1 MTFFD
6 ARLAL
11 VSISALAITAC
22 GEASTDADEAPEEA
36 PAETEAPAP
45 EQAAEAPAEP
55 DLLPAPEGSR
65 AADDMVI
72 GSPDAP
78 LTIVEYASVTCGGC
92 ANFHANVFPQIKEQ
106 FIDTGLVRFEYR
118 EFPTPPV
125 RLSQAGF
132 IVARCAATE
141 SGPEG
146 YYAVV
151 DALYK
156 TQRTWI
162 YSQEPGT
169 ELRNLAAQVGIG
181 GTEFDDC
188 FAREDIRNVIVSAIE
203 SGRDIGVSQTPT
215 LAIDGKIFDY
225 GRTPEDALERIAAEV
240 EKRS

>member
-1 MTFFD
+1 MTFLD

-11 VSISALAITAC
+11 ASFSALALAAC
-22 GEASTDADEAPEEA
+22 GGSGTESADAAPA
-36 PAETEAPAP
+36 AETEAPA
-45 EQAAEAPAEP
+45 ETAEAPAEP
-55 DLLPAPEGSR
+55 ELLPAPAGSR
-65 AADDMVI
+65 AAEDMVI

-92 ANFHANVFPQIKEQ
+92 ANFHANLFPAIKEQ

-132 IVARCAATE
+132 IVARCAATD

-181 GTEFDDC
+181 GDQFDDC
-188 FAREDIRNVIVSAIE
+188 FAREDIRDVLVASIE
-203 SGRDIGVSQTPT
+203 SGRDLGVDSTPT
-215 LAIDGKIFDY
+215 LVIDGKIFDY
-225 GRTPEDALERIAAEV
+225 GRTEEEVIARIAAEV

>member
-1 MTFFD
+1 MTLFD
-6 ARLAL
+6 MRLAL
-11 VSISALAITAC
+11 VSLSVFGLAAC
-22 GEASTDADEAPEEA
+22 GDSSIETADAA
-36 PAETEAPAP
+36 TPAP
-45 EQAAEAPAEP
+45 EASAAQQPPAPPEP
-55 DLLPAPEGSR
+55 EMLPAPEGSR
-65 AADDMVI
+65 AAESMTI

-92 ANFHANVFPQIKEQ
+92 AAFHANLFPKIKEQ

-132 IVARCAATE
+132 IVARCAATG

-156 TQRTWI
+156 TQRTWM

-181 GTEFDDC
+181 GTDFDDC
-188 FAREDIRNVIVSAIE
+188 FAREDIRDVLVASIE
-203 SGRDIGVSQTPT
+203 SGRELGVDSTPT
-215 LAIDGKIFDY
+215 LVIDGEIFDY
-225 GRTPEDALERIAAEV
+225 GRSEEEALELIAAEV

>member
-1 MTFFD
+1 MMTID

-11 VSISALAITAC
+11 FSLSLFAVTAC
-22 GEASTDADEAPEEA
+22 GQSATETAE
-36 PAETEAPAP
+36 PAETTQE
-45 EQAAEAPAEP
+45 AEAAAPTETAEAEAQP
-55 DLLPAPEGSR
+55 ELLPAPEGSR
-65 AADDMVI
+65 AAEQMVI
-72 GSPDAP
+72 GSADAS

-92 ANFHANVFPQIKEQ
+92 ANFHANLFPAIKEQ

-132 IVARCAATE
+132 IVARCAATA

-156 TQRTWI
+156 TQRNWI

-181 GTEFDDC
+181 GSDFDDC
-188 FAREDIRNVIVSAIE
+188 FAREDIRDVLVSSIE
-203 SGRDIGVSQTPT
+203 SGRDLGVDSTPT
-215 LAIDGKIFDY
+215 LVIDGKIFDY
-225 GRTPEDALERIAAEV
+225 GRTEEEMIERIAAEV